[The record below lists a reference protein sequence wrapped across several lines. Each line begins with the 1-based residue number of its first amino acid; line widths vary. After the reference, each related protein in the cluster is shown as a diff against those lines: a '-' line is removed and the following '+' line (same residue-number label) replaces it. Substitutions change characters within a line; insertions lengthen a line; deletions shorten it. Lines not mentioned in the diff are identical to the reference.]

1 MFCLLVGCCCCWICH
16 GEARLRRAIIIKT
29 ILVYYYTAA
38 EAVALRAGDPPD
50 GSHAAVQIVES
61 ARFAEI
67 VQVLFDQAS
76 LAGGMDLKD
85 PSAYVERMNRLL
97 LDLLK

>member
-1 MFCLLVGCCCCWICH
+1 MRRIMEATGQTLPESKPQFEYNADHPLVQRLAD
-16 GEARLRRAIIIKT
+16 EAD
-29 ILVYYYTAA
+29 
-38 EAVALRAGDPPD
+38 E
-50 GSHAAVQIVES
+50 

-85 PSAYVERMNRLL
+85 PAAYVERMNRLL